1 MREVAKRQKQFN
13 QRQRIQAGLLNI
25 SFLVAV
31 LVMIAAF
38 LNALGL
44 FPTSANNWITFTLSV
59 LTAVVLLVTVWPKKS
74 ASEALADK
82 MRQQASKSRQLLTVN
97 RNGTV

>member
-1 MREVAKRQKQFN
+1 MREVAKRQKRFN

-44 FPTSANNWITFTLSV
+44 FPASANNGI
-59 LTAVVLLVTVWPKKS
+59 
-74 ASEALADK
+74 
-82 MRQQASKSRQLLTVN
+82 
-97 RNGTV
+97 